1 MTQIRGAIAFP
12 SLALLWLGMLL
23 AGGAETWFDPPLLGF
38 FYAGDVPLFAPVAIA
53 ITQLGGWI
61 ALSLV
66 TIVATGIL
74 LARSRYRDAGLFLL
88 ISLGGRL
95 LVELQKMWS
104 ARARPEEDYLVAV
117 HSLSFPSGH
126 SANSMIVYLLVALLL
141 IPGRFAI
148 PAAIGLSILIGL
160 SRLWLAVHWPSDVI
174 GGWAFGIAWTLAMVR
189 LTGIAGTS
197 PAPRHFLGGGEDHE
211 PGQGTSQRPG

>member
-1 MTQIRGAIAFP
+1 MTEIRGAIAYP
-12 SLALLWLGMLL
+12 LLAAIWLVMLL
-23 AGGAETWFDPPLLGF
+23 AGGAETWFDPPLLAF
-38 FYAGDVPLFAPVAIA
+38 FYAGDVPLFAPVAIW

-66 TIVATGIL
+66 TIVATIFL

-88 ISLGGRL
+88 ISLGGRFM
-95 LVELQKMWS
+95 VELQKMWS

-141 IPGRFAI
+141 VPGRFAV
-148 PAAIGLSILIGL
+148 PAAICLSILIGL

-197 PAPRHFLGGGEDHE
+197 PPRPHFSGGGEDHE